1 MDFLPWT
8 TFDRIVQRYS
18 GNHHVRTL
26 RCSEQYRAM
35 SFAQLTYRESLR
47 DIETCLAAQAGK
59 LYQIG
64 FRAPV
69 RRSTLADANERRDWR
84 IYADFAQRLI
94 IQARKLYAG
103 DSTLAPVLGETVYA
117 LDSTTIDLCLSV
129 FPWASFR
136 ATKGAVKMH
145 TLLDLCGPI
154 PSFIHISDGKL
165 HQPFFGSLALRLPI
179 RADETRETLASD
191 GKDIRYAPQW
201 VADTD
206 ADHIK
211 TALAR
216 VVLACALKHHTRRGG
231 RDPERWQRASQL
243 VTHGLLRDAGFVL
256 SPETEAWDSISAEQ
270 AYDRLPEPPDDGAD
284 QNGATPSGNGD
295 GNGSADDPQP
305 SDGGDDQNAPSDP
318 TDDGSPQDQDKPGS
332 GSGSASSKPSGQAPG
347 SHDPCG
353 TGEVMD
359 ADKRRDDATGQSGES
374 PVNTPAEEQ
383 AWDEAM
389 HQAASLARAQG
400 NAPGAVE
407 ETIRQAHRS
416 ILDWRSLLRRYMTDA
431 ARRDYSWSVPNR
443 RFIDSG
449 LYLPSMHSEGIDAI
463 AIIIDTSASLPGE
476 TLALFWAEVREI
488 AAELQP
494 DSIFVLQVDAVL
506 QDAAEYSAGGLP
518 DSISIKGRGGT
529 DFRPGFAWL
538 HEHGVRPGC
547 CLYLTDMECDSFPE
561 TPPLYPVAWCVWGSP
576 HGDRYRK
583 PWGERIDIGPA

>member
-1 MDFLPWT
+1 MAAHA
-8 TFDRIVQRYS
+8 R
-18 GNHHVRTL
+18 
-26 RCSEQYRAM
+26 SESARRVSDCVTA
-35 SFAQLTYRESLR
+35 LLR
-47 DIETCLAAQAGK
+47 D
-59 LYQIG
+59 
-64 FRAPV
+64 
-69 RRSTLADANERRDWR
+69 
-84 IYADFAQRLI
+84 
-94 IQARKLYAG
+94 
-103 DSTLAPVLGETVYA
+103 
-117 LDSTTIDLCLSV
+117 
-129 FPWASFR
+129 
-136 ATKGAVKMH
+136 
-145 TLLDLCGPI
+145 
-154 PSFIHISDGKL
+154 
-165 HQPFFGSLALRLPI
+165 QPFFGSLALKLPI
-179 RADETRETLASD
+179 RADATRETLASD

-201 VADTD
+201 VVDTD
-206 ADHIK
+206 ADRIK

-256 SPETEAWDSISAEQ
+256 PPGAEAWDGISAEQ
-270 AYDRLPEPPDDGAD
+270 AYDRLPEPTDGGAD
-284 QNGATPSGNGD
+284 QNCAAPSRGAGDSGG
-295 GNGSADDPQP
+295 
-305 SDGGDDQNAPSDP
+305 GGDQNDQSDP
-318 TDDGSPQDQDKPGS
+318 TDDGVPQEQDKPGP
-332 GSGSASSKPSGQAPG
+332 GSGSAGSEPSGQMPA
-347 SHDPCG
+347 SHDPRG

-359 ADKRRDDATGQSGES
+359 ADERRDDSTGEIPES

-389 HQAASLARAQG
+389 HQAASLAQAQG

-407 ETIRQAHRS
+407 ETIRRAHRS

-463 AIIIDTSASLPGE
+463 AIIIDTSASLPSE

-494 DSIFVLQVDAVL
+494 ESIYVLQVDAVL
-506 QDAAEYSAGGLP
+506 QDAARYPAEELP
-518 DSISIKGRGGT
+518 DSITIKGRGGT

-547 CLYLTDMECDSFPE
+547 CLYLTDMECDSYPE
-561 TPPLYPVAWCVWGSP
+561 TAPLYPVAWCVWGSP
-576 HGDRYRK
+576 HGDRYRQ